1 MQGYLLPFLRLL
13 EPEFF
18 STIKNNLF
26 KNNTELKTQTNQE
39 LSVAFLASRLNV
51 ELVNSILKGITRFAF
66 VDLQDAQLFDDQK

>member
-26 KNNTELKTQTNQE
+26 KNSTELKTQTNQE

-66 VDLQDAQLFDDQK
+66 VDLQDVQLFDDQK